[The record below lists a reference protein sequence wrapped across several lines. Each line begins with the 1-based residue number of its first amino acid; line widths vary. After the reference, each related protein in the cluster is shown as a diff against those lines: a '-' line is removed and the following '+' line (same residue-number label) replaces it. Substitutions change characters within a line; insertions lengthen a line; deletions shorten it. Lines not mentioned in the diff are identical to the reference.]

1 MTNDHV
7 GHPLG
12 NADHSPGDTEANRPE
27 HEPGNRTEQHNAPGA
42 PLNGGMPGA
51 TVSGSGNEAAQ
62 PRQSSPSQPYAP
74 SPQGPQSPPVTQ
86 QVPGNTPPPSRN
98 PMLEDLAKPHTWK
111 GIGISTGIGLASAVI
126 LALITAG
133 LLLIVQGSMLR
144 DISASLSGLSG
155 SSQSGGMSDS
165 GAGTNFLQ
173 MLIIALV
180 AGVSGQFSVEA
191 TSAAG
196 SFGSVTVNAYLWLPV
211 GLSGVALMIGAAFG
225 VFLIARSG
233 GPRDRWSVAIN
244 AALVGVCSALVY
256 LIIAALLPSSIG
268 TASGLASGT
277 RVTLGGLTVR
287 TVAMAFL
294 LAGSGALGGYV
305 LAASTPDADN
315 LFSAAWRWAHRARG
329 AVRTVVESVVIYTA
343 VFTVVGLLLL
353 IAGAIKGQE
362 MTGLLLFPL
371 LFPAL
376 PIFVFVAAALGSV
389 SVITPGN
396 AGSISLWSS
405 SSSNPPAW
413 LVIIVFVV
421 LLLTSFYIALRA
433 SARNTYDPSRAGWDK
448 SWRSPLITA
457 GIWLVLSFLV
467 ASFAAGIRLSGSLP
481 SMLSMAGNGTMANV
495 TLSPAPW
502 FFILAALWAF
512 LVEVVALTFGPAVV
526 RSQPGLWRFLVGG
539 TVLVQA
545 PAGIPAPPMM
555 TAERSQNAGPQTSG
569 PQTDM
574 SQTDVPQSAEPR
586 TAVPPTAVS
595 QTAGPPSAMQGQP
608 MPQPIQNAPIGQ
620 YPQTGQYPQADQ
632 QPQSGQYPPS
642 AAYPPGV
649 APAPMYTAD
658 GAPAVGQVGTAPIPT
673 GAPMG
678 APMAPPV
685 AAVPAKPM
693 SAQAKR
699 MIIIAGIVVA
709 MLAALGIAYSVLS
722 STVFGARPV
731 AERYLQSIES
741 GQYERANGIA
751 DPQLESGR
759 DILLKDNAAKAGK
772 RMSNVQ
778 ITSTRSNGNVETVS
792 FTYTVAGKM
801 QSDTISVSPSGS
813 RYLFFKN
820 WKVTTPLLK
829 DLAVYTTDSMTALD
843 INGITVTEKNASEAS
858 GSGSSAMTFKVYPGE
873 YAVSAHK
880 SKYVTSDTVTVVAA
894 SRYSATAR
902 AIRPKATRQLTTDIE
917 AAIKQKLDV
926 CARSTEMA
934 PPGCPIRGYAFYG
947 DDSYKDIKWSITSYP
962 RVSSVSLT
970 GGSFYTSR
978 GSATLSYQQKSF
990 FDDSWEPQSDRT
1002 SIYLSGSFT
1011 LNGDELKVDLDDSG
1025 Y

>member
-1 MTNDHV
+1 
-7 GHPLG
+7 
-12 NADHSPGDTEANRPE
+12 
-27 HEPGNRTEQHNAPGA
+27 
-42 PLNGGMPGA
+42 
-51 TVSGSGNEAAQ
+51 
-62 PRQSSPSQPYAP
+62 
-74 SPQGPQSPPVTQ
+74 
-86 QVPGNTPPPSRN
+86 
-98 PMLEDLAKPHTWK
+98 
-111 GIGISTGIGLASAVI
+111 
-126 LALITAG
+126 
-133 LLLIVQGSMLR
+133 
-144 DISASLSGLSG
+144 
-155 SSQSGGMSDS
+155 
-165 GAGTNFLQ
+165 
-173 MLIIALV
+173 
-180 AGVSGQFSVEA
+180 
-191 TSAAG
+191 
-196 SFGSVTVNAYLWLPV
+196 
-211 GLSGVALMIGAAFG
+211 
-225 VFLIARSG
+225 
-233 GPRDRWSVAIN
+233 
-244 AALVGVCSALVY
+244 
-256 LIIAALLPSSIG
+256 
-268 TASGLASGT
+268 
-277 RVTLGGLTVR
+277 
-287 TVAMAFL
+287 
-294 LAGSGALGGYV
+294 
-305 LAASTPDADN
+305 
-315 LFSAAWRWAHRARG
+315 
-329 AVRTVVESVVIYTA
+329 
-343 VFTVVGLLLL
+343 
-353 IAGAIKGQE
+353 
-362 MTGLLLFPL
+362 
-371 LFPAL
+371 
-376 PIFVFVAAALGSV
+376 
-389 SVITPGN
+389 
-396 AGSISLWSS
+396 
-405 SSSNPPAW
+405 
-413 LVIIVFVV
+413 
-421 LLLTSFYIALRA
+421 
-433 SARNTYDPSRAGWDK
+433 
-448 SWRSPLITA
+448 
-457 GIWLVLSFLV
+457 
-467 ASFAAGIRLSGSLP
+467 
-481 SMLSMAGNGTMANV
+481 
-495 TLSPAPW
+495 
-502 FFILAALWAF
+502 
-512 LVEVVALTFGPAVV
+512 
-526 RSQPGLWRFLVGG
+526 
-539 TVLVQA
+539 
-545 PAGIPAPPMM
+545 
-555 TAERSQNAGPQTSG
+555 
-569 PQTDM
+569 
-574 SQTDVPQSAEPR
+574 
-586 TAVPPTAVS
+586 
-595 QTAGPPSAMQGQP
+595 
-608 MPQPIQNAPIGQ
+608 
-620 YPQTGQYPQADQ
+620 
-632 QPQSGQYPPS
+632 
-642 AAYPPGV
+642 
-649 APAPMYTAD
+649 
-658 GAPAVGQVGTAPIPT
+658 
-673 GAPMG
+673 MG

>member
-12 NADHSPGDTEANRPE
+12 NADHSPGGTEANRPE

-165 GAGTNFLQ
+165 GAETNFLQ

-277 RVTLGGLTVR
+277 QVTLGGLTVR

-294 LAGSGALGGYV
+294 LAGSGALGGYA

-376 PIFVFVAAALGSV
+376 PILVFVAAALGSV

-421 LLLTSFYIALRA
+421 LLLTSFYIALRV

-481 SMLSMAGNGTMANV
+481 SMLSMAGSGTMANV

-539 TVLVQA
+539 TVPVQA
-545 PAGIPAPPMM
+545 PTGMQAPTVTTPEGSQ
-555 TAERSQNAGPQTSG
+555 TAVPQTSVLQNAGPQTAG
-569 PQTDM
+569 PQA
-574 SQTDVPQSAEPR
+574 DVPQSAGPQ
-586 TAVPPTAVS
+586 TAVQPP
-595 QTAGPPSAMQGQP
+595 AMQGQT
-608 MPQPIQNAPIGQ
+608 MPQPIQGAPAGQ
-620 YPQTGQYPQADQ
+620 YPQTDQY
-632 QPQSGQYPPS
+632 PQSGQQPQPGQYPPPG
-642 AAYPPGV
+642 AYPPGI
-649 APAPMYTAD
+649 APAPMYTTA
-658 GAPAVGQVGTAPIPT
+658 GAPAIGQTGTAPIPT

-678 APMAPPV
+678 VPMAPPA

-699 MIIIAGIVVA
+699 MIIIAAIVVA
-709 MLAALGIAYSVLS
+709 VLAALGIAYPVLNA
-722 STVFGARPV
+722 TVFGARPV

-751 DPQLESGR
+751 DPQLEGGR
-759 DILLKDNAAKAGK
+759 DALLKDNAAKAGK
-772 RMSNVQ
+772 RMSNVR
-778 ITSTRSNGNVETVS
+778 ISATRSNGNVETVS
-792 FTYTVAGKM
+792 FTYTVAGRM

-829 DLAVYTTDSMTALD
+829 DLAIYTTDSMTALD